1 MQLTIAAV
9 FLQAGCV
16 MTRFLITKHG
26 RLGLHD
32 YLQLSDITRLRD
44 GATAAPQKQG
54 NLQFGTD
61 AARDLSPL

>member
-1 MQLTIAAV
+1 
-9 FLQAGCV
+9 

-32 YLQLSDITRLRD
+32 YLQVTGNGDITRPRD